1 MAMAQLVKAKK
12 AENTSVLS
20 GRLVYSRSQVTV
32 SYIQITQPVI
42 KDLVPST
49 QKHQVYTFINLF

>member
-1 MAMAQLVKAKK
+1 MAQLVKAKR
-12 AENTSVLS
+12 ADNIPVLS
-20 GRLVYSRSQVTV
+20 GRLVYCRSQVTV

-42 KDLVPST
+42 QDLDAST